1 MPPASGAAS
10 GDGPVRRGR
19 RTAAVPFVPGCRRP
33 TGANIRAV
41 PAPLRYSDA
50 LIAGILR
57 RVRTIAMVGASPN
70 WKRPSNFAMK
80 YLQEKGYRVIPV
92 NPRAAAGGTSILGE
106 EARASLADV
115 PAPFEMVDVFR
126 ASEAAP
132 GIVREAIRLREEKGI
147 EVVWMQLGVR
157 NDEAAAEAEKAGLT
171 VVMDRC
177 PKIEYG
183 RLSGELGWGGVDS
196 GVISSRRPR
205 LARALAGGRR
215 G

>member
-1 MPPASGAAS
+1 MASA
-10 GDGPVRRGR
+10 
-19 RTAAVPFVPGCRRP
+19 
-33 TGANIRAV
+33 IH
-41 PAPLRYSDA
+41 YSDA
-50 LIAGILR
+50 LITGILR

-92 NPRAAAGGTSILGE
+92 NPRAAAQGVSILGE
-106 EARASLADV
+106 RACASLAEV
-115 PAPFEMVDVFR
+115 PAPVDMVDVFR
-126 ASEAAP
+126 GSEAALETT
-132 GIVREAIRLREEKGI
+132 REAIRLREEKGI

-157 NDEAAAEAEKAGLT
+157 NDEAAAEAEAAGLT
-171 VVMDRC
+171 VIMDRC

-183 RLSGELGWGGVDS
+183 RLWGELGWGGIDS

-205 LARALAGGRR
+205 LVRAPERGGS